1 MPFNVVTARL
11 FNVVT
16 ARLYLILATSYNHD
30 FQREPSNQNA
40 FPVSLAVFLG
50 LFSTLLLQCLLFLVL
65 KLNLK
70 KKIKAAFVRRKQE
83 TSKIALTGGIF
94 FVC

>member
-1 MPFNVVTARL
+1 MTFGESHKTKTL
-11 FNVVT
+11 
-16 ARLYLILATSYNHD
+16 
-30 FQREPSNQNA
+30 
-40 FPVSLAVFLG
+40 FPVVVGCFSWTFFYIVIAVSPVVCFE
-50 LFSTLLLQCLLFLVL
+50 TKPQ
-65 KLNLK
+65 

>member
-1 MPFNVVTARL
+1 MTFRESHKTKTLSRL
-11 FNVVT
+11 VGCFSWTFFYIVIAV
-16 ARLYLILATSYNHD
+16 S
-30 FQREPSNQNA
+30 
-40 FPVSLAVFLG
+40 PVFC
-50 LFSTLLLQCLLFLVL
+50 FETKPQ
-65 KLNLK
+65 